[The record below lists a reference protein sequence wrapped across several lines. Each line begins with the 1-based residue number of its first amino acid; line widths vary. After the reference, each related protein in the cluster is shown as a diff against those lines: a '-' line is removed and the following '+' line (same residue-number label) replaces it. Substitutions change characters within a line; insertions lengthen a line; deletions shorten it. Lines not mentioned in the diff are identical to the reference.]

1 MGPFDRAATERA
13 TTPRDTSEGIVTSR
27 NEVRGPRKSAYCTVR
42 SAPGGRSN
50 ISRIERSPLE
60 GPQDLAEESELP
72 RGAPRLRLSLRDAL
86 ELERLRLR
94 NQRAHREDPDPV
106 PGPRERDPVAAAS
119 HAEALGRRRGNEQR
133 PLDTCHA
140 RLRRAVEVRVQDPNP
155 EPSGAQSAGE
165 MQRQGALADS
175 SLAGAHGDEMTHSG
189 EPVGNAG
196 ALFGNL
202 LEDSRAAVAGD
213 VVVALHLTEAPKF
226 DSLHYYMVGV
236 TSVTRAI
243 GPAAIALALTTP
255 AFAEP
260 CPLLHVRNPDGN
272 YIVPGVKGDIPYS
285 GDRALDA
292 YVQQGPGRRPA
303 VVVIHGGTW
312 SSGSR
317 VAHVGQLLDVL
328 TQAGYHWF
336 SVDYRL
342 GGLPRFEEAL
352 ADLRAA
358 LAFIRCRAS
367 ELGIDPNRLV
377 LLGEDSGAHLAAL
390 LAVERPPGVIGAVLV
405 GGFYDLTTT
414 PGVSKGLD
422 AALLARASLAT
433 RVVPAM
439 PPFLVVHGSADGE
452 APIDQARRYCDAVVR
467 SEGRC
472 RLLEVE
478 GASHRSENWWPS
490 QWAYKREMVS
500 WLSALAPLPPGPH
513 RPHPTT
519 TLLKD
524 LVYSESANL
533 KLDAFVPR
541 ARTPVPA
548 VILVHG
554 GGWEAGDKTT
564 YVTPL
569 FEPLARAGLAWFS
582 IDYRLTPASTH
593 QDQLADVRQAIRFVR
608 DAHARFNIDPAR
620 IVLLGESASGQMVTQ
635 IATEDPSLAG
645 VISFYG
651 VYDLLSMVTD
661 ASPRSL
667 LVRLFRPPHSG

>member
-1 MGPFDRAATERA
+1 
-13 TTPRDTSEGIVTSR
+13 
-27 NEVRGPRKSAYCTVR
+27 
-42 SAPGGRSN
+42 
-50 ISRIERSPLE
+50 
-60 GPQDLAEESELP
+60 
-72 RGAPRLRLSLRDAL
+72 
-86 ELERLRLR
+86 
-94 NQRAHREDPDPV
+94 
-106 PGPRERDPVAAAS
+106 
-119 HAEALGRRRGNEQR
+119 
-133 PLDTCHA
+133 
-140 RLRRAVEVRVQDPNP
+140 
-155 EPSGAQSAGE
+155 
-165 MQRQGALADS
+165 
-175 SLAGAHGDEMTHSG
+175 
-189 EPVGNAG
+189 
-196 ALFGNL
+196 
-202 LEDSRAAVAGD
+202 
-213 VVVALHLTEAPKF
+213 
-226 DSLHYYMVGV
+226 MVGV

-328 TQAGYHWF
+328 TRAGYHWF

-358 LAFIRCRAS
+358 LAFIRCRAR

-390 LAVERPPGVIGAVLV
+390 LAAERPPGVIGAVLV

-500 WLSALAPLPPGPH
+500 WLSALAALPPGPH

-524 LVYSESANL
+524 VVYSKSANL

-582 IDYRLTPASTH
+582 IDYRLTPASAH
-593 QDQLADVRQAIRFVR
+593 QDQLDDVRQAIRFVR
-608 DAHARFNIDPAR
+608 DEHARFNIDPAR
-620 IVLLGESASGQMVTQ
+620 IVLVGESASGQIVTQ
-635 IATEDPSLAG
+635 IATEDSSLAG

-661 ASPRSL
+661 TSPRSL
-667 LVRLFRPPHSG
+667 LVRLFGRHTLDEDSRALLRQYSPLYQAHKGMPPLLLVNGTGERLWAQAEVFARRLTDLGARHDVIALEGAPHGLENWEGHPEWTTYKPRVVEWIRQVVRFPSTSSDK